1 MIARVVTVAFCG
13 LDVRSVEVECAVAAG
28 LPGLTIIGLADK
40 AVSEAR
46 ERVRSALH
54 SLSLALPPKRI
65 TISLTPADLPKEGA
79 HFNLAITLAILSAIE
94 AIPGDC
100 LQETLAIGALSLDGR
115 LNAVTGALPA
125 ALHAAENGLSL
136 LCPQVCGAEAAWFET
151 TPVISADTL
160 GRLIQHLNGQ
170 AVISP
175 AAPGLVFLQNSTTDF
190 ANIKGQ
196 ERAKRALEIAAAG
209 RHHTFP
215 TGTPGS
221 GKSML
226 AARLTALLPELNA
239 KEALETAMIHS
250 VSGLLKEGGI
260 SRSPPLYAPHH
271 AASKVALVGGGRTAQ
286 PGEIS
291 LAHNGVL
298 FLDELPEFS
307 REALEALRQPLETG
321 EIWIARASAHIRY
334 RCRFLLIAAAN
345 PCKC

>member
-79 HFNLAITLAILSAIE
+79 HFDLAIALAILSAIE

-136 LCPQVCGAEAAWFET
+136 LCPQACGAEAAWVET

-175 AAPGLVFLQNSTTDF
+175 AVPGLVFLQNPTNDF
-190 ANIKGQ
+190 ADIKGQ

-209 RHHTFP
+209 RHHTFLI
-215 TGTPGS
+215 GTPGS

-226 AARLTALLPELNA
+226 AARLTAL
-239 KEALETAMIHS
+239 
-250 VSGLLKEGGI
+250 
-260 SRSPPLYAPHH
+260 
-271 AASKVALVGGGRTAQ
+271 
-286 PGEIS
+286 
-291 LAHNGVL
+291 
-298 FLDELPEFS
+298 F
-307 REALEALRQPLETG
+307 
-321 EIWIARASAHIRY
+321 ARAKRQRSAGNCDDTLGQRLTERRGY
-334 RCRFLLIAAAN
+334 FTLSTVLR
-345 PCKC
+345 PPSYGV